1 MLWITIEGN
10 LIDNIFIYKNELL
23 FSDVDS
29 AEETIYKTVPVIE
42 YVEESDYYS
51 KVQSILYDVLEFDS
65 EDNINSFKECCLI
78 MFKEG
83 NSSFYF
89 EDLEIG
95 LEEIEDYEL
104 DIVRS

>member
-1 MLWITIEGN
+1 MLLVSIEGT
-10 LIDNIFIYKNELL
+10 LIDNIVIYKNELL

-29 AEETIYKTVPVIE
+29 EEETIYKTVPVNE
-42 YVEESDYYS
+42 YVEESDYYL

-65 EDNINSFKECCLI
+65 EANIEAFKECCLA

-83 NSSFYF
+83 KYSFIF
-89 EDLEIG
+89 EDLKIG

-104 DIVRS
+104 DIERS